1 MHEPFTGVL
10 TLTDW
15 SKNVTE
21 ITEKIRKLAAKLAK
35 PNIYWKSGH
44 AKLKRHLAKSQSA
57 YRDNSLFV
65 AGTSNVLAVITPK
78 ILDAKDVSEKLAN
91 SASSLALA
99 EYDGGYLYEAACILE
114 PDKLVAAM
122 RTVHCFRVY
131 PEKMWDEMLAAA
143 TSRNE
148 SSKGVESRKV

>member
-1 MHEPFTGVL
+1 M
-10 TLTDW
+10 
-15 SKNVTE
+15 TE

-44 AKLKRHLAKSQSA
+44 AKLKRHLVKSQSA

-131 PEKMWDEMLAAA
+131 PEKMWTEMLDAA
-143 TSRNE
+143 TTRSE
-148 SSKGVESRKV
+148 TSKGVESRNL

>member
-1 MHEPFTGVL
+1 MV
-10 TLTDW
+10 
-15 SKNVTE
+15 E
-21 ITEKIRKLAAKLAK
+21 ITEKIRKLAARLAK

-44 AKLKRHLAKSQSA
+44 AKLKRHLVKSQSA
-57 YRDNSLFV
+57 YRDNPLFV

-91 SASSLALA
+91 SASGLALS

-122 RTVHCFRVY
+122 RTVPCFRVY

-143 TSRNE
+143 TNRNE
-148 SSKGVESRKV
+148 TSKGVESRNL

>member
-1 MHEPFTGVL
+1 MI
-10 TLTDW
+10 
-15 SKNVTE
+15 E

-35 PNIYWKSGH
+35 PNIYWKTGH
-44 AKLKRHLAKSQSA
+44 AKLKRHLVKSQSA

-78 ILDAKDVSEKLAN
+78 ILDAKDVSENLAN
-91 SASSLALA
+91 SASNLALA

-143 TSRNE
+143 IIRNE
-148 SSKGVESRKV
+148 SSKGVESRKA

>member
-1 MHEPFTGVL
+1 M
-10 TLTDW
+10 
-15 SKNVTE
+15 TE

-44 AKLKRHLAKSQSA
+44 VKLKRHLVKSQSA

-122 RTVHCFRVY
+122 RTVPCFRVY
-131 PEKMWDEMLAAA
+131 PEKMWTEMLAAA

-148 SSKGVESRKV
+148 SSKGVESRKA

>member
-1 MHEPFTGVL
+1 M
-10 TLTDW
+10 
-15 SKNVTE
+15 TE

-35 PNIYWKSGH
+35 PNIYWRSGH

-57 YRDNSLFV
+57 YRGNPLFV

-131 PEKMWDEMLAAA
+131 PEKMWAEMLAAA

-148 SSKGVESRKV
+148 TSKGVESRNL

>member
-1 MHEPFTGVL
+1 MI
-10 TLTDW
+10 
-15 SKNVTE
+15 E

-35 PNIYWKSGH
+35 PNIYWKTGH
-44 AKLKRHLAKSQSA
+44 AKLKRHLVKSQSA
-57 YRDNSLFV
+57 YRYNPLFV

-131 PEKMWDEMLAAA
+131 PEKMWTEMLAAA
-143 TSRNE
+143 IIRNE

>member
-1 MHEPFTGVL
+1 M
-10 TLTDW
+10 
-15 SKNVTE
+15 TE

-44 AKLKRHLAKSQSA
+44 AKLKRHLVKSQSA
-57 YRDNSLFV
+57 YRYNPLFV

-131 PEKMWDEMLAAA
+131 PEKMWAEMLAAA
-143 TSRNE
+143 IIRNE
-148 SSKGVESRKV
+148 SSKGVESRKA

>member
-1 MHEPFTGVL
+1 MI
-10 TLTDW
+10 
-15 SKNVTE
+15 E

-44 AKLKRHLAKSQSA
+44 AKLKRHLVKSQNA

-78 ILDAKDVSEKLAN
+78 VLDAKDVSEKLAN
-91 SASSLALA
+91 SVSSLALA

-114 PDKLVAAM
+114 PDELVAAM

-143 TSRNE
+143 TIRDA
-148 SSKGVESRKV
+148 SSKGAESRKV